1 VANRSTAASLMM
13 GRLVLFTP
21 GHTELGGAQRR
32 SKLIARGLASH
43 GWKVLAVT
51 RAGSLHRPRL
61 ERSDGLTL
69 LEIPGF
75 GRRRLGAVMFF
86 AAAVPVGLLGGL
98 RASAFLSVQLMS
110 TSTAAATCARLL
122 GRPFLALATTTGELS
137 EINYLRST
145 RSWGIRRRLLAGA
158 AYLLAQ
164 TPEAGRS
171 LEELVPPHRV
181 AVLPNPVELPAT
193 PPPLDGRPRACFA
206 GRLSAEK
213 DLGTLLGAWSLL
225 IRDLPEARLTLLG
238 SGGAFR
244 SVEQQIRSRVEADPM
259 LRASVKLPGWHR
271 DPDAVIGTHDVFVL
285 PSREEGMSNALLE
298 ACALGRA
305 IVASDIP
312 PNRAVLGEGYP
323 LLFPPTHAPQLAEAL
338 REALDPGGPARR
350 QALEQVRQ
358 RAHLFSVDTVIS
370 RLEELIHAE
379 GRTRR

>member
-1 VANRSTAASLMM
+1 MT

-21 GHTELGGAQRR
+21 GHAEPGGAQRR

-43 GWKVLAVT
+43 GWSVLAVT

-61 ERSDGLTL
+61 ERSDALTV

-75 GRRRLGAVMFF
+75 GRRRLGAIVFF
-86 AAAVPVGLLGGL
+86 AAAVPVGLLAGL

-110 TSTAAATCARLL
+110 TSTVAATCARLL
-122 GRPFLALATTTGELS
+122 RRPFLALATTTGDLS
-137 EINYLRST
+137 EISYLRST
-145 RSWGIRRRLLAGA
+145 RSWSIRRRLLGGA

-164 TPEAGRS
+164 TPEARRS
-171 LEELVPPHRV
+171 LEALVPPQRV
-181 AVLPNPVELPAT
+181 AVLPNPVELPAAT
-193 PPPLDGRPRACFA
+193 PPLDGRPRACFA

-213 DLGTLLGAWSLL
+213 DLGALLDAWTLL

-244 SVEQQIRSRVEADPM
+244 SVEQQLRRRVEADPM

-305 IVASDIP
+305 VVASDIP

-323 LLFPPTHAPQLAEAL
+323 LLFPPAGASELAATL
-338 REALDPGGPARR
+338 REALCPEGAARR
-350 QALEQVRQ
+350 QALEQVR
-358 RAHLFSVDTVIS
+358 RRIRLFSVDTVIS
-370 RLEELIHAE
+370 RLEELIDAA
-379 GRTRR
+379 GGTRR